1 MPAATPRPTPRVDGR
16 TARSERTRKAI
27 VEAHVALILTG
38 DLRPTADRI
47 AKQAGVSLRALW
59 SHFADMEAL
68 FAASG
73 ELILEQRD
81 ETHQPV
87 PVDLPLPAR
96 IDAYCQQRARMLEHI
111 APAAKASALKEP
123 FSPALQSYRR
133 SHVERVRTELKI
145 LFAREIDGDE
155 TLLTALTAASTW
167 PTWGTMRDAMG
178 LDPEG
183 ARLVLTRTVTTLLTA
198 RENLT
203 PQN

>member
-1 MPAATPRPTPRVDGR
+1 MPAGSPRPPQRIDGR
-16 TARSERTRKAI
+16 TARSERTRNAI
-27 VEAHVALILTG
+27 VDAHVALILSG

-73 ELILEQRD
+73 ERILVQRD
-81 ETHQPV
+81 EAHRAV
-87 PVDLPLPAR
+87 PVDLPLAAR
-96 IDAYCQQRARMLEHI
+96 IDAYCHQRARLLEHI

-145 LFAREIDGDE
+145 LFGGEINGDE
-155 TLLTALTAASTW
+155 TLLAALTATSMW

-178 LDPEG
+178 LDQEA
-183 ARLVLTRTVTTLLTA
+183 ARRVLIRTVTALLAA
-198 RENLT
+198 R
-203 PQN
+203 